1 LALQSNMVL
10 RYLLFS
16 FLYLM
21 YQVSLF
27 NKCYFIIFSKKKNF
41 FFNNFCYGF
50 FILIIIF
57 CWFIIFHLCARK
69 YEMMVDCIESN
80 CCNLCSCC
88 CGDRACGCRLFSDM
102 IIAFWNFFVVM
113 ITHVCMEKLIQRK
126 FRKKSRWNSI
136 Y

>member
-27 NKCYFIIFSKKKNF
+27 NKCYFIIFSKKKKI

-80 CCNLCSCC
+80 CCNLCCG
-88 CGDRACGCRLFSDM
+88 GDRTCGCRLF
-102 IIAFWNFFVVM
+102 
-113 ITHVCMEKLIQRK
+113 LI
-126 FRKKSRWNSI
+126 
-136 Y
+136 